1 MISAYTYVLF
11 ITMGKALWTFNCNK
25 AHTAVTVPPRIFSK
39 YTLMHSTMYHVL
51 NRKLLGLEHV
61 ALYKHTQQGVPFSH
75 LKCTP
80 SSGMLFQTLHN
91 FKCTRKHHQGNRG
104 DVKKLFC
111 ITKIYV

>member
-25 AHTAVTVPPRIFSK
+25 AHTAVTVLPRIFSK

-75 LKCTP
+75 LKCTQVQVCC
-80 SSGMLFQTLHN
+80 S
-91 FKCTRKHHQGNRG
+91 KHYTILNVQGS
-104 DVKKLFC
+104 
-111 ITKIYV
+111 ITKGIEEMLRSCSA